1 MRGEGMHL
9 SLAVA
14 LSDSSW
20 AIGKDNKSKVSSNSL
35 VIMMGAC
42 FVCFRSLNVM
52 CLISMTGQP
61 WDVVCSVVTEPVLH
75 HGIDAGLLHMVQKCF
90 SCQQVSCVT

>member
-1 MRGEGMHL
+1 MLRRFSLACDGSSWDWQICASSSGLRSVYVACTAVPEDMRGEGMHL

-35 VIMMGAC
+35 VIMMGAL

-52 CLISMTGQP
+52 CLI
-61 WDVVCSVVTEPVLH
+61 
-75 HGIDAGLLHMVQKCF
+75 
-90 SCQQVSCVT
+90 